1 MAKPFKK
8 ALTISTCMLVAIA
21 LTIGAV
27 AWFSGYKVI
36 GNVGF
41 DSASNAKL
49 PEMVMWTYYSK
60 NDGAGEN
67 ETGWVDQSKELESDT
82 SGNEEYWVIPDIVEN
97 VVTDENGNEKL
108 TYQISSLHF
117 GKVDNLVTLSD
128 DNKVYLRFKFDSSI
142 VTTGA
147 HVLRI
152 TLAYNTVGYS
162 RAEYAVT
169 TETENGKT
177 QYVAVK
183 TKDVTS
189 VMDSI
194 YLYQDA
200 GVRKD
205 LEIPAKLDP
214 IATSDTLAY
223 HPMYVLEYYEN
234 NPTAMQFLQFRY
246 AISNQ
251 ELSPDEAEFQ
261 NLAFT
266 EDPTPIHWGNSTSQH
281 SNAIVDAPVT
291 DSKGEPVLDDNKQ
304 PVTQKVVGCT
314 ACADKKCGVATI
326 PDLAKT
332 LEENDCDLDEGFYL
346 YVELAPLLD
355 AFGMQEN
362 ILDFFVPAYMFFDV
376 KLDVEIG

>member
-8 ALTISTCMLVAIA
+8 ALTISTCLLVAVA

-36 GNVGF
+36 GNMGF
-41 DSASNAKL
+41 QTGSNAKL
-49 PEMVMWTYYSK
+49 PEMTMWTYYSK
-60 NDGAGEN
+60 NDGAGET
-67 ETGWVDQSKELESDT
+67 ETGWVDHSESLETDA
-82 SGNEEYWVIPDIVEN
+82 SGNEEYWVIPGIVEN
-97 VVTDENGNEKL
+97 VVTDENGNEQL
-108 TYQISSLHF
+108 TYEISSLHF

-128 DNKVYLRFKFDSSI
+128 DNKVYLRFKFDSAN
-142 VTTGA
+142 VTNGA
-147 HVLRI
+147 HMLKI
-152 TLAYNTVGYS
+152 TLAYNTVGYN
-162 RAEYAVT
+162 RAQYTVKSV
-169 TETENGKT
+169 TENGRTTYVAEKT
-177 QYVAVK
+177 Q
-183 TKDVTS
+183 DVSS

-214 IATSDTLAY
+214 IANSNPLEY
-223 HPMYVLEYYEN
+223 QPMYVLEYYVD

-251 ELSPDEAEFQ
+251 ALAPSDAGFQ
-261 NLAFT
+261 NLAFS
-266 EDPTPIHWGNSTSQH
+266 EDPTAIHWGNTTSQH
-281 SNAIVDAPVT
+281 SDRIVDEPVT
-291 DSKGEPVLDDNKQ
+291 DSAGEPVLDDNNQ
-304 PVTQKVVGCT
+304 PVTQKVVDCT
-314 ACADKKCGVATI
+314 ACAEKKCGVATI
-326 PDLAKT
+326 PDLGKT
-332 LEENDCDLDEGFYL
+332 LTENNCSLDEGFYL
-346 YVELAPLLD
+346 YIELAPLLD